1 MLRSW
6 KQNVKMESYGT
17 TKHCAIVVAQV
28 FVLCL
33 VVFTPGAYLQESYD
47 LETTDDILMQ
57 LNDGNEKQNDIA
69 ALGQYDNEG
78 VGRLTLNETASD
90 DKERLDSTVVVA
102 KEHGGDGAE
111 GQLET
116 EDTHDDMKQPGDL
129 LLEEQDIDGDSEQ
142 YLAEVTSEKLE
153 NSEGQKQQGQNDI
166 QKLSPSATFK
176 REFIFVL
183 MMDLCFKD

>member
-1 MLRSW
+1 
-6 KQNVKMESYGT
+6 MESYGT
-17 TKHCAIVVAQV
+17 TKRCAIVVAHF

-57 LNDGNEKQNDIA
+57 LNDGSEKQSDIA

-78 VGRLTLNETASD
+78 DGRLTLNETASD
-90 DKERLDSTVVVA
+90 DEELLDSTVVLA
-102 KEHGGDGAE
+102 EEHGGDGDE

-116 EDTHDDMKQPGDL
+116 EDNDMKQPGDL

-142 YLAEVTSEKLE
+142 YLAQVTSEKLE
-153 NSEGQKQQGQNDI
+153 NGEGQQQQGQNDI
-166 QKLSPSATFK
+166 QKLSPTATFK